1 MQTTISVDR
10 ETDARLDRLSL
21 STGRSKS
28 DLVHDALIALEAT
41 QSGESTEP
49 SAFDLIGDLVGV
61 GKDGPAE
68 LARTHKQAFRAL
80 LQVRKTE

>member
-10 ETDARLDRLSL
+10 ETDARLDRLSS

-28 DLVHDALIALEAT
+28 DLVRDALIVLEET
-41 QSGESTEP
+41 QSGASTEL

-61 GKDGPAE
+61 GKDGPTE

-80 LQVRKTE
+80 LQGRKTE

>member
-1 MQTTISVDR
+1 MQAAISVDR
-10 ETDARLDRLSL
+10 ETDARLDRLSS

-28 DLVHDALIALEAT
+28 DLVRDALIALEAA
-41 QSGESTEP
+41 QSDESTDR

-80 LQVRKTE
+80 LQGRKTE